1 MNIFMLI
8 LMVFTNA
15 GETICY
21 KNTKE
26 KNSFFSC
33 FNITFWSF
41 IFSIIIFVVY
51 AIIDGASI
59 FSNFNWFDILII
71 LGLAVLSIFNII
83 SWHISSNNMPM
94 SIAEGVSEIYIVFL
108 TLFSWLIFGGAITVI
123 QIVMIA
129 LVIVSCLGL
138 SFIQKKEET
147 KDYNLKKGFV
157 FLTLWI
163 IVAVIRGLIPG
174 QLSSTGLHP
183 SIYSLILN
191 FLMLMMSL
199 ALIKIKKQNIK
210 QSLQSIK
217 DPFCIIIA
225 ICRNVGQIIIIYLA
239 TQINLGVIDAVS
251 VLGLVL
257 IAIYERFIMKE
268 KLSWI
273 SYILL
278 ALITIGSFTLM
289 LV

>member
-1 MNIFMLI
+1 MLI
-8 LMVFTNA
+8 LMVLTNA

-41 IFSIIIFVVY
+41 VFSIVVFLIY
-51 AIIDGASI
+51 FIIDGASI
-59 FSNFNWFDILII
+59 FNNFNWVDILII
-71 LGLAVLSIFNII
+71 FGLAALSIFNII

-94 SIAEGVSEIYIVFL
+94 SIAEGVSEIYIAFL
-108 TLFSWLIFGGAITVI
+108 TLFSWLIFGGTISIV
-123 QIVMIA
+123 QIIMIA
-129 LVIVSCLGL
+129 CIIISCISL
-138 SFIQKKEET
+138 SFLQKRDCR
-147 KDYNLKKGFV
+147 KDYNLKKGFI

-163 IVAVIRGLIPG
+163 VVAVVRGLIPG

-183 SIYSLILN
+183 SVYSLLLN
-191 FLMLMMSL
+191 FLMLTMTT
-199 ALIKIKKQNIK
+199 ALIKIRKQKVK
-210 QSLQSIK
+210 QSFKSIK

-225 ICRNVGQIIIIYLA
+225 VCRNVGQLIIIYLA
-239 TQINLGVIDAVS
+239 TQMNLGVIDAVS

-257 IAIYERFIMKE
+257 IAMYERIIMKE

-278 ALITIGSFTLM
+278 VLITIGSFTLM
-289 LV
+289 FV